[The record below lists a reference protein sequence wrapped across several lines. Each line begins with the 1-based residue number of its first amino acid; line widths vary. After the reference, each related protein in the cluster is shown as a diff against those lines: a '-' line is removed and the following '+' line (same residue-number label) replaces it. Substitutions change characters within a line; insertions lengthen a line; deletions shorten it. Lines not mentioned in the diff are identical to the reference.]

1 MLNVWSKLIMLVNV
15 VKWMVVVIFLS
26 VSLYNVICTIH
37 SLFMMSSFHI
47 QKCEDSNCLECQLL
61 RPLIFL
67 HSLQCKQDSCEITLC
82 RVFFLSPYSHNRNTA
97 KLGMAFFKN
106 FPPTRQ
112 FQISNYYIQRSLMRN
127 LQSNKKLI
135 L

>member
-1 MLNVWSKLIMLVNV
+1 MLVNV

-26 VSLYNVICTIH
+26 VALYNVICTIH

-97 KLGMAFFKN
+97 KLGMAFYTTKFDVK
-106 FPPTRQ
+106 PPVKQ
-112 FQISNYYIQRSLMRN
+112 EVDYIKIPSFSRN
-127 LQSNKKLI
+127 LLRIRKNTPEV
-135 L
+135 

>member
-82 RVFFLSPYSHNRNTA
+82 RVSFFLLIVIIEIP
-97 KLGMAFFKN
+97 
-106 FPPTRQ
+106 
-112 FQISNYYIQRSLMRN
+112 RSLGWLSSKTSRQHAN
-127 LQSNKKLI
+127 SKFRIIVYNEV
-135 L
+135 